1 MIHEHTAIPAAMR
14 VSFGPLALAAVLAV
28 SVVGCGTTD
37 EASRETLPPLVTTT
51 STTVL
56 DVVDPNEGK
65 TEFYEIKSGDSLARI
80 AAAFGVPA
88 SEIVRINNIE
98 NPDSIPV
105 GLVIKIPT
113 DIVLIEQL
121 PEITTTSSTV
131 AE

>member
-1 MIHEHTAIPAAMR
+1 MIHEHTAIPAATR